1 MITVGEILSRAR
13 ISKKLTFEQIE
24 KTTKIRSKFLAALEK
39 NEFSKLPPGTFTKGL
54 IKNYAAFLGLSK
66 EEIMAFYRRQVDEE
80 RAKVIPE
87 SRSRESLKRFH
98 LTPQIF
104 TIISIG
110 FLLACFFG
118 YLIFSYFKFA
128 GNPSLVVDRPK
139 NNIVVTADK
148 IEVSGKLD
156 PEASLVVNN
165 EPVLTN
171 DNGNFKVEVPLEL
184 GLNTLTITATNKF
197 KRQSTVIRNVRL
209 EKDQ

>member
-13 ISKKLTFEQIE
+13 INKKLTFEQVE

-39 NEFSKLPPGTFTKGL
+39 NEFNKLPPGTFTKGL

-87 SRSRESLKRFH
+87 SKSRESLKRFR

-104 TIISIG
+104 TIASIS

-118 YLIFSYFKFA
+118 YLIFSYVKFA
-128 GNPSLVVDRPK
+128 GNPSLVVDRPV
-139 NNIVVTADK
+139 NFEIVLTDQVA
-148 IEVSGKLD
+148 VSGTSD
-156 PEASLVVNN
+156 PEASLVINS
-165 EPVLTN
+165 EPISTSE
-171 DNGNFKVEVPLEL
+171 NGDFDVKVPLDP
-184 GLNTLTITATNKF
+184 GLNVITITATNKF
-197 KRQSTVIRNVRL
+197 KKQSTVVRNVRL
-209 EKDQ
+209 EKDK